1 MVGGKNVKFKRF
13 QKFQESKRIASKKA
27 CCITL
32 LRDFLTRC
40 KSLENEFLNDIIYTS
55 RDISSRG
62 IFESTIRYK
71 KKKNKESN
79 IPQFHFRQL
88 YE

>member
-40 KSLENEFLNDIIYTS
+40 KSLENEFLNDIIY
-55 RDISSRG
+55 IY
-62 IFESTIRYK
+62 IA
-71 KKKNKESN
+71 
-79 IPQFHFRQL
+79 
-88 YE
+88 